1 MRKVIVRSVFSR
13 QHMYEKIVEIIL
25 IFRVIISFKN
35 VYRGSKF
42 MLDTRYERENEL
54 FFSFL

>member
-1 MRKVIVRSVFSR
+1 
-13 QHMYEKIVEIIL
+13 MYEKIVEIIL
-25 IFRVIISFKN
+25 IFCVIISFKN

-42 MLDTRYERENEL
+42 MLDTRYERENEV